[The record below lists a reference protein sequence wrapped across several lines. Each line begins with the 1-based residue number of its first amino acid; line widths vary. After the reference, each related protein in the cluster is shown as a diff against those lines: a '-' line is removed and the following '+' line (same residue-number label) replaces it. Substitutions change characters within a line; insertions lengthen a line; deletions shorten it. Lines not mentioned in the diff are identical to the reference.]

1 MPRLFPCAGVQSRAS
16 NGGAIVTTQGEV
28 RSPFPRRVIANGAGL
43 RRSRTSRR
51 GFTYAESMIALAVLS
66 LAGAALLTSVA
77 GAVSSSNDSVYR
89 SIGKGL
95 AEQLLDEIAAA
106 KFPTGI
112 ATAPGAM
119 PFRSS
124 FTTIDDY
131 SGWTESPPRT
141 KAGEVLG
148 TDNGATAADAY
159 MLMMT
164 GSTTSRAAELQTAP
178 GFVNRFTRSVLVER
192 VQPGSTGWT
201 VVTQHTAHR
210 RVTVSVS
217 YTASNQPA
225 RSVAQV
231 SRVFSSVAPSP

>member
-1 MPRLFPCAGVQSRAS
+1 M
-16 NGGAIVTTQGEV
+16 TTHSQV
-28 RSPFPRRVIANGAGL
+28 RRPFTRRMFANGAGL
-43 RRSRTSRR
+43 RRIGSRR
-51 GFTYAESMIALAVLS
+51 TGFIYIESMIALAVMS

-77 GAVSSSNDSVYR
+77 GAVSSSNDSIYR
-89 SIGKGL
+89 SVGKGL
-95 AEQLLDEIAAA
+95 AQQLLDEIAAA
-106 KFPTGI
+106 KFPTGTS
-112 ATAPGAM
+112 TASTTG

-164 GSTTSRAAELQTAP
+164 GGRTGRDAGLQAAP
-178 GFVNRFTRSVLVER
+178 GFVNRFIRSVLVER
-192 VQPGSTGWT
+192 VQPGSSGWT
-201 VVTQHTAHR
+201 VSTQNTSHR
-210 RVTVSVS
+210 RVTVTVI

-225 RSVAQV
+225 RTVAQAT
-231 SRVFSSVAPSP
+231 RVFSAVAPSP

>member
-1 MPRLFPCAGVQSRAS
+1 M
-16 NGGAIVTTQGEV
+16 TTRGEV
-28 RSPFPRRVIANGAGL
+28 RSPFRRQVIANGAGL
-43 RRSRTSRR
+43 RRSWACRR
-51 GFTYAESMIALAVLS
+51 AFTYVESMIALAVLS

-95 AEQLLDEIAAA
+95 AEQLLDEVAAA
-106 KFPTGI
+106 KFPSG
-112 ATAPGAM
+112 TAIVSGAM
-119 PFRSS
+119 TSRSS
-124 FTTIDDY
+124 FVTIDDY
-131 SGWTESPPRT
+131 AGWTESPPRT
-141 KAGEVLG
+141 KAGELLG
-148 TDNGATAADAY
+148 SDNGATAAEAY
-159 MLMMT
+159 QTMLT
-164 GSTTSRAAELQTAP
+164 GGSTSRAAELQAAP

-201 VVTQHTAHR
+201 VQTQNTSHR
-210 RVTVSVS
+210 RVTVTVS

>member
-1 MPRLFPCAGVQSRAS
+1 M
-16 NGGAIVTTQGEV
+16 TTQSEV
-28 RSPFPRRVIANGAGL
+28 RSPFQRSMIASVTGL
-43 RRSRTSRR
+43 RRSRARRR
-51 GFTYAESMIALAVLS
+51 GFTYVESMIALAILS

-89 SIGKGL
+89 SIGTGL
-95 AEQLLDEIAAA
+95 AEQLIDEIASA
-106 KFPTGI
+106 KFPSGI
-112 ATAPGAM
+112 ATAVSAM

-159 MLMMT
+159 LLMT
-164 GSTTSRAAELQTAP
+164 GITTGRPAELQAAP

-192 VQPGSTGWT
+192 VQPGPTGWT
-201 VVTQHTAHR
+201 VQSQNTLHR
-210 RVTVSVS
+210 RVTVTVS

-225 RSVAQV
+225 RSVATLT
-231 SRVFSSVAPSP
+231 RVFSSVAPAP